1 MRGNLQFKRTETN
14 PSLINL
20 SHFFHRTLIQDELL
34 GISRNVWV
42 LFDKT
47 DYELFEAVLSP
58 ACDVDK
64 AKYIQQQILAR
75 NLENL
80 AQVRTYSSI
89 SSTQFYI
96 VSWRILFAVLS

>member
-1 MRGNLQFKRTETN
+1 MLGNLHFEITETN
-14 PSLINL
+14 PPLTIL
-20 SHFFHRTLIQDELL
+20 SHFFQRTLIQDELL
-34 GISRNVWV
+34 GTLQNVWV

-47 DYELFEAVLSP
+47 DYELFEDVLSP

-80 AQVRTYSSI
+80 AKVRITPLVS
-89 SSTQFYI
+89 QF
-96 VSWRILFAVLS
+96 